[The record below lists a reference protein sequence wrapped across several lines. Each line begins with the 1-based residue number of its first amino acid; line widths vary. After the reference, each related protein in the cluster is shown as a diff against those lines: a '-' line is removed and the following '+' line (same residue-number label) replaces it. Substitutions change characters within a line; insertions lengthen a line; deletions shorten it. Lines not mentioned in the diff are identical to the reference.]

1 MHDVTKVLMG
11 TTKSS
16 ERTVVPH
23 KGVYAAG
30 LAVRRKNDG
39 TLSVTST
46 DGDFYGVSLG
56 RDLSNGGYSSICIAG
71 LGVPLKLTD
80 GYDPAIGAV
89 VSTSNSTGLGAS
101 SGTATA
107 ATYAEPYP
115 GAGAVTARVGGSG
128 NNTAGQAEDGT
139 FHGVAY
145 IDMVGGL

>member
-1 MHDVTKVLMG
+1 MHSTSKVQMG

-16 ERTVVPH
+16 SRTVVPH
-23 KGVYAAG
+23 KGVWAAG
-30 LAVRRKNDG
+30 VAVRRKNDG

-56 RDLSNGGYSSICIAG
+56 RDLSNAGYSSICIAG
-71 LGVPLKLTD
+71 LGVPLQLTA
-80 GYDPAIGAV
+80 GFDPVIGAV

-107 ATYAEPYP
+107 ATYAEPYDN
-115 GAGAVTARVGGSG
+115 AGSVTARVGGSG
-128 NNTAGQAEDGT
+128 VNGGQQEDGT
-139 FHGVAY
+139 TVGVAY